1 MHPKQAVEAVQQA
14 RRLWN
19 DETTIGSVAAV
30 VLVGIFIGWPA
41 YRFWKASRG
50 GER

>member
-19 DETTIGSVAAV
+19 DETIIGSVAAV
-30 VLVGIFIGWPA
+30 VLVAIFLGWPA
-41 YRFWKASRG
+41 YRFWKGSRS
-50 GER
+50 